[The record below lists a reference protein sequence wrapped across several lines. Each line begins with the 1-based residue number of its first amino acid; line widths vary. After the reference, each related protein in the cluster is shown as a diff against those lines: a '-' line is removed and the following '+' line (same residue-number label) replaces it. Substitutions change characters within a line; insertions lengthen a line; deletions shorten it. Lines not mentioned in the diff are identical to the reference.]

1 MPIPLLCAGQASPAV
16 LRPDV
21 ESSVQGDMELCEC
34 IQSTATN
41 TNPRMEPLSCKQGE
55 LGCSAS
61 WRSEG
66 SKGTW

>member
-1 MPIPLLCAGQASPAV
+1 M
-16 LRPDV
+16 LRPDA

-55 LGCSAS
+55 LGCSAA